1 MQKRNTLVE
10 MFGKYVQPLE
20 MGHYL
25 TVNSFLRFLWLEFN
39 WRATE
44 IDSNNNN
51 SSTTGRRAPSLRSRK
66 LMLKIQYLKTL
77 KVLEQ
82 TQSWVCF
89 QGKIYFLK

>member
-10 MFGKYVQPLE
+10 MIGEYFKPLE

-39 WRATE
+39 WRAAE
-44 IDSNNNN
+44 IDSNNDN
-51 SSTTGRRAPSLRSRK
+51 SSTTGRRAPSPRSRK

-77 KVLEQ
+77 KDFEQ

-89 QGKIYFLK
+89 QGKIHFLK

>member
-10 MFGKYVQPLE
+10 MIGEYFKPLE

-39 WRATE
+39 WRAAE
-44 IDSNNNN
+44 IDSNNGN
-51 SSTTGRRAPSLRSRK
+51 SSTTGRRALSPRSRK

-82 TQSWVCF
+82 TRSWVCF
-89 QGKIYFLK
+89 QGKIHFLK